1 MQLVKVTIKWMC
13 IKLKKEEKLFGTL
26 EKVSVT
32 GDRGDCLIQVRGR
45 FAVHKG
51 TEIWDFNHLIEV

>member
-1 MQLVKVTIKWMC
+1 MC

-26 EKVSVT
+26 EKVTVT
-32 GDRGDCLIQVRGR
+32 GDRGDCLIQVG

-51 TEIWDFNHLIEV
+51 TEIWGFDRLREV